1 MPVILSAWWYT
12 PDREDT
18 RMPRLKQAGREAG
31 NPFANQIFDLLFEDR
46 DPIAEPGTATGTPGN
61 WWTVFN
67 IVPDAFKHTT
77 EGFQF
82 YRSKNRKLD
91 PKLRELGQIR
101 AGFAVGSQFVFSQ
114 HCKASRDVGLTE
126 DQIAAIPHWQV
137 ADCFSPL
144 ERAVLAYTDGLVLQ
158 RGRVPDGVF
167 EALKAELSDEE
178 ILEFTYITC
187 TYMMHAIMSRALKL
201 EYDDVD
207 ERVVE
212 IVAPDGSDT
221 DVMSMV
227 DKGGN

>member
-1 MPVILSAWWYT
+1 
-12 PDREDT
+12 
-18 RMPRLKQAGREAG
+18 MPRLKQAGREAG
-31 NPFANQIFDLLFEDR
+31 NPFANQIFDLLFGER
-46 DPIAEPGTATGTPGN
+46 DPLLEPGTATGTPGN

-82 YRSKNRKLD
+82 YRSKARQIS

-114 HCKASRDVGLTE
+114 HCKACRDVGFSE
-126 DQIAAIPHWQV
+126 EQIAAIPHWQV
-137 ADCFSPL
+137 AGCFDET
-144 ERAVLAYTDGLVLQ
+144 ERAVLAYTDALVLQ
-158 RGRVPDGVF
+158 RGRVADGIF
-167 EALKAELSDEE
+167 DELKRHLSDEE

-187 TYMMHAIMSRALKL
+187 TYMMHAIMSRALRL

-212 IVAPDGSDT
+212 IAAPSGGDD

-227 DKGGN
+227 DTPEEK